1 MYSSIPKDGLIIHRD
16 DYPYDEDDRGNV
28 VVNISHQIKF
38 RSLFPTESNKE
49 FVGKLTPHELLD
61 DIDNFP
67 VEWDGNPEAEL
78 EDIIPE
84 MRASVIVYMNKK
96 NPVMSAGALMGS
108 MAAAGDSSAD
118 SSRALTSFGQ
128 PDPVVPGRTPWSL
141 SQRFDA
147 EQGAWVWH
155 GHGGPVTHL

>member
-38 RSLFPTESNKE
+38 RSLFPTESNEE

-96 NPVMSAGALMGS
+96 N
-108 MAAAGDSSAD
+108 
-118 SSRALTSFGQ
+118 
-128 PDPVVPGRTPWSL
+128 
-141 SQRFDA
+141 
-147 EQGAWVWH
+147 
-155 GHGGPVTHL
+155 